1 MQSKFTRKVEG
12 EALKYAQS
20 LKPNLTAEE
29 AKAMFEELEEQHA
42 IIEAKLIILG
52 TVYRSLLDEA
62 FQKEEREITLPAGF
76 R

>member
-1 MQSKFTRKVEG
+1 MQSKFTRKVEA

-20 LKPNLTAEE
+20 LKPNLTSEE
-29 AKAMFEELEEQHA
+29 AKAMFDALEEEHA

-52 TVYRSLLDEA
+52 TIYRSVLDEA
-62 FQKEEREITLPAGF
+62 FKKEEAEILLPAGL